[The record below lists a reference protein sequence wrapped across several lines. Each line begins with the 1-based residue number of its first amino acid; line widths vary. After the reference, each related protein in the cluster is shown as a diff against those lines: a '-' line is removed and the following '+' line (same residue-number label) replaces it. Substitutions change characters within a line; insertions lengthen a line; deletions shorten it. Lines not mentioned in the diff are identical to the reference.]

1 MQVEPSTVR
10 GVELIGPDT
19 PPFEECLRRLLG
31 GAPDG
36 LLKPALP
43 FSVIARNAAPRAL
56 ALLGVRFDMVS
67 KAGKPFS
74 VVHYAD
80 TLRRPEKAALHPGAA
95 RFVCAEALYTD
106 LVLRRANEIDR
117 RGPMN
122 LETLRTVREIRASLD
137 CAAFDDG
144 QFAGPDS
151 LGAFERFEQ
160 DRAAES
166 ALLEEVLR
174 PGCAVE
180 TLLEKAREGGMIASR
195 VLARRLSEALA
206 EDGADGLAREA
217 RNHRLRITM
226 ARCDRLPV
234 SS

>member
-1 MQVEPSTVR
+1 
-10 GVELIGPDT
+10 LIGPDT
-19 PPFEECLRRLLG
+19 PAFKECLRTLLG
-31 GAPDG
+31 REPDE

-43 FSVIARNAAPRAL
+43 FSVIATNGDSRAL
-56 ALLGVRFDMVS
+56 VLLGVRFDMVS

-80 TLRRPEKAALHPGAA
+80 TLRHPEKAALPPGAA

-122 LETLRTVREIRASLD
+122 LETLRSVRKIRASLD

-144 QFAGPDS
+144 EFAGPDT

-160 DRAAES
+160 ERMAEM
-166 ALLEEVLR
+166 ALIEQVLQ

-180 TLLEKAREGGMIASR
+180 ALLDQTMEIPATAKKDRGNIARR

-206 EDGADGLAREA
+206 EGGPEALAASA
-217 RNHRLRITM
+217 RQHRPRMVLRR
-226 ARCDRLPV
+226 APLL
-234 SS
+234 

>member
-1 MQVEPSTVR
+1 M
-10 GVELIGPDT
+10 IGPDT
-19 PPFEECLRRLLG
+19 PAFKECLRVLLG
-31 GAPDG
+31 REPDE

-43 FSVIARNAAPRAL
+43 FSVIATNGDSRAL
-56 ALLGVRFDMVS
+56 VLLGVRFDMVS

-80 TLRRPEKAALHPGAA
+80 TLRHPEKAALPPGAA

-122 LETLRTVREIRASLD
+122 LETLRSVRKIRASLD

-144 QFAGPDS
+144 EFAGPDT

-160 DRAAES
+160 ERMAEM
-166 ALLEEVLR
+166 ALIEQVLQ

-180 TLLEKAREGGMIASR
+180 ALLDQTMEIPATAKKDRGNIARR

-206 EDGADGLAREA
+206 EGGPEALAASA
-217 RNHRLRITM
+217 RQHRPRMVLRR
-226 ARCDRLPV
+226 APLL
-234 SS
+234 

>member
-1 MQVEPSTVR
+1 
-10 GVELIGPDT
+10 LIGPDT
-19 PPFEECLRRLLG
+19 PAFKECLRVLLG
-31 GAPDG
+31 REPDE

-43 FSVIARNAAPRAL
+43 FSVIATNGDSRAL
-56 ALLGVRFDMVS
+56 VLLGVRFDMVS

-80 TLRRPEKAALHPGAA
+80 TLRHPEKAALPPGAA

-122 LETLRTVREIRASLD
+122 LETLRSVRKIRASLD

-144 QFAGPDS
+144 EFAGPDT

-160 DRAAES
+160 ERMAEM
-166 ALLEEVLR
+166 ALIEQVLQ

-180 TLLEKAREGGMIASR
+180 ALLDQTMEIPATAKKDRGNIARR

-206 EDGADGLAREA
+206 EGGPEALAASA
-217 RNHRLRITM
+217 RQHRPRMVLRR
-226 ARCDRLPV
+226 APLL
-234 SS
+234 